1 MIIDHHNWNAH
12 DIMKSGSVKR
22 YLEHM
27 KKQCW
32 LPVVAKHL
40 SVLTLFSHILIGFS
54 PISTAI
60 YHGRFEKRK
69 WIFGV
74 HTEKNIST
82 IEIKLNLF
90 KSQKLSIKYL
100 FRLLQLSKR
109 QQEMA
114 IDEDVESSQACPSM
128 SYLFPGNTNYAKDIR
143 SPLANFVPTR
153 TKTSNLVR
161 KLHASDFQSNNDDH
175 LNLVKNMGINIIS
188 LPDDRVQ
195 LLHTLSNVN
204 SLNTYFQKLL
214 PDGFPFESFEIL

>member
-1 MIIDHHNWNAH
+1 MLNSSQTFQKYFVPPPSLLNWWQQNFYLFRPYFH
-12 DIMKSGSVKR
+12 MSLLDSVQFQ
-22 YLEHM
+22 LLFTM
-27 KKQCW
+27 VDLKKE
-32 LPVVAKHL
+32 
-40 SVLTLFSHILIGFS
+40 
-54 PISTAI
+54 IS
-60 YHGRFEKRK
+60 
-69 WIFGV
+69 GV

-109 QQEMA
+109 QQEMS

-188 LPDDRVQ
+188 LPDGRVQ
-195 LLHTLSNVN
+195 LLHTLSNV
-204 SLNTYFQKLL
+204 SSQWYFVTIIVLTYCEKKLFQCEEKN
-214 PDGFPFESFEIL
+214 

>member
-1 MIIDHHNWNAH
+1 MNFRCTH
-12 DIMKSGSVKR
+12 R
-22 YLEHM
+22 
-27 KKQCW
+27 
-32 LPVVAKHL
+32 
-40 SVLTLFSHILIGFS
+40 
-54 PISTAI
+54 
-60 YHGRFEKRK
+60 EKYINDRNK
-69 WIFGV
+69 
-74 HTEKNIST
+74 
-82 IEIKLNLF
+82 NLF

-188 LPDDRVQ
+188 LPDGRVQ
-195 LLHTLSNVN
+195 LLHTLSNVSSQNNFFSGKYQLCKKN
-204 SLNTYFQKLL
+204 SL
-214 PDGFPFESFEIL
+214 SFGKVCSDPYQNLKFATKVTRI